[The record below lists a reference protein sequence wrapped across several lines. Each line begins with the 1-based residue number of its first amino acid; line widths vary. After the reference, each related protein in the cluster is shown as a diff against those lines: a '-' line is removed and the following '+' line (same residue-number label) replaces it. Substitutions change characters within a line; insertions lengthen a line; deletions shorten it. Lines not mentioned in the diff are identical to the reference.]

1 MFSKILIANRGEI
14 ACRIIRTAQDM
25 GISSVAVYSEAD
37 AYALHVRMADEAV
50 AIGPAAAA
58 ESYLVI
64 DKIVAA
70 ARRTGAEAVHPGYGF
85 LAENAAFVRAL
96 ADAEVGFI
104 GPDDKAIAAMGDKL
118 ESKRL
123 AENAGVNTIP
133 GHDGIIADSDEAVA
147 VAVAIGYPVMLKAT
161 AGGGG
166 KGMRFARDET
176 ETRKGF
182 AQAASEARSSFGDDR
197 ILIEKFVEQPRHI
210 EIQVLADG
218 HGNCIHLG
226 ERECSIQRRHQ
237 KVIEESPS
245 PFLDAETRA
254 AMGAQAV
261 ALAKAVDYRSAGTV
275 EFIVDGNKNFYFLEM
290 NTRLQVEHPV
300 TELVTGIDLVEQMIR
315 VAAGEMLTLTQS
327 DVTVDG
333 WAVEARIYAEE
344 PSRGFLPA
352 PGRLVRYRPPET
364 VGARVDTG
372 VFEGAEVSLYYDPMV
387 AKLCAHGANR
397 DQAIERLGAALNAF
411 EIAGPGNNLAFLAA
425 VMGHPRFMAGNLTT
439 AFIDDEYGETFGGVA
454 LTGELLET
462 LLATAALVQLREDER
477 SHRISG
483 RVAGVDWS
491 PNRRWG
497 VNLGGDL
504 HVVEASLNDV
514 GAEVTVG
521 EQAVRLSSAWRPGET
536 LLQGT
541 IQGRAVTVRVNRQG
555 EGYRL
560 CHGGAD
566 VVAVARP
573 ERATELAATMPVKA
587 VPDRS
592 RYLLSPM
599 PGRVVSII
607 VEAGQAFKAGDALC
621 VVDAMKMENVLRA
634 ERDGQVA
641 KIVADAGDSVSVD
654 QVILELE

>member
-14 ACRIIRTAQDM
+14 ACRIIRTAHDM
-25 GISSVAVYSEAD
+25 GISCVAVYSEAD
-37 AYALHVRMADEAV
+37 ADALHVRMADEAV

-104 GPDDKAIAAMGDKL
+104 GPDDRAIAAMGDKL

-123 AENAGVNTIP
+123 AEKAGVNTIP
-133 GHDGIIADSDEAVA
+133 GHDAIIADGDEAAVVA
-147 VAVAIGYPVMLKAT
+147 AVIGYPVMLKAT

-166 KGMRFARDET
+166 KGMRIARDET
-176 ETRKGF
+176 ETREGF
-182 AQAASEARSSFGDDR
+182 AQAASEAQSSFGDGR
-197 ILIEKFVEQPRHI
+197 ILIEKFVDQPRHI
-210 EIQVLADG
+210 EIQVLADSY
-218 HGNCIHLG
+218 GNCIHLG

-300 TELVTGIDLVEQMIR
+300 TELVTGIDIVEQMIR
-315 VAAGEMLTLTQS
+315 VAAGETLTLTQG

-352 PGRLVRYRPPET
+352 PGRLIRYRPPET
-364 VGARVDTG
+364 AGARVDTG
-372 VFEGAEVSLYYDPMV
+372 VFEGAEVSLYYDPMI

-397 DQAIERLGAALNAF
+397 DQAIERLGAALDGF
-411 EIAGPGNNLAFLAA
+411 EIAGPGDNLAFLGA
-425 VMGHPRFMAGNLTT
+425 VMRHPRFIAGDLTT
-439 AFIDDEYGETFGGVA
+439 AFIDDEFGAAFDGVP
-454 LTGELLET
+454 LTGKLLET

-477 SHRISG
+477 CYEISG
-483 RVAGVDWS
+483 RAAGSRWS
-491 PNRRWG
+491 PGCGWG
-497 VNLGGDL
+497 VNLDGET
-504 HVVEASLNDV
+504 HSIEAALNDTGV
-514 GAEVTVG
+514 EVAIAGQTVS
-521 EQAVRLSSAWRPGET
+521 LSSAWKPGET
-536 LLQGT
+536 QLQGI
-541 IQGRAVTVRVNRQG
+541 IQGRAVTVRVNRQDG
-555 EGYRL
+555 GYRL

-566 VVAVARP
+566 VIAVARP
-573 ERATELAATMPVKA
+573 ERAAELAATMPAKA
-587 VPDRS
+587 APDHS

-599 PGRVVSII
+599 PGRVVSIV

-654 QVILELE
+654 QVILEFE